1 MNKDIILSVDDEA
14 IILMRLKQELKKDP
28 FFANIQI
35 EAADNGEEAS
45 KLLQEISD
53 DGDKVPVIISD
64 QRMPLM
70 PGDEFLIRAS
80 ELVPKTLKILLTGYS
95 DLEAVLR
102 LVNNN
107 VLYRYL
113 VKPWNRHDLSLT
125 IKKACRTFPQ
135 LELIR
140 LQASRIEHLTFAMV
154 SALESANLFFD
165 EDTGRHIMRIARVSA
180 YITDKSGLPQEC
192 IHHIEMYAPL
202 HDIGKVGVAKEILQ
216 KPSRWKPG
224 SYPSPMY
231 SMPWP
236 ANGSTSRLIHSAK
249 H

>member
-1 MNKDIILSVDDEA
+1 
-14 IILMRLKQELKKDP
+14 
-28 FFANIQI
+28 
-35 EAADNGEEAS
+35 
-45 KLLQEISD
+45 
-53 DGDKVPVIISD
+53 
-64 QRMPLM
+64 
-70 PGDEFLIRAS
+70 
-80 ELVPKTLKILLTGYS
+80 
-95 DLEAVLR
+95 AVLR
-102 LVNNN
+102 LANNN